1 MDDSMHLTELQRDAI
16 TELLNIGMG
25 YAAFSLSQMLDDE
38 VKLSIPS
45 VELLSRQDAARHIE
59 ADPCKRI
66 VAIKQHFRGSF
77 WGDVFLLFPKENSL
91 DLVKALMKQDLSQDM
106 LTELEQDALMEV
118 GNVILNS
125 CLSTLADVLMK
136 EEVASG
142 LPIFMI
148 GSAQEVLDAT
158 IPLADEI
165 VMFLRMDFKLHSS
178 DISGYVAFILD
189 IASIHRFKDSV
200 NEYVKQCKR
209 YEKKN

>member
-1 MDDSMHLTELQRDAI
+1 
-16 TELLNIGMG
+16 MG

>member
-1 MDDSMHLTELQRDAI
+1 MTDSMQLTELQRDAI

-45 VELLSRQDAARHIE
+45 VELLSRQDAATHIE
-59 ADPCKRI
+59 ADPYKRV
-66 VAIKQHFRGSF
+66 VAIKQHFEGSF
-77 WGDVFLLFPKENSL
+77 WGNVFLLFPKDKSL
-91 DLVKALMKQDLSQDM
+91 DLVKALMRQDLTHDM

-136 EEVASG
+136 EEVSSG

-148 GSAQEVLDAT
+148 GSVQEVLDAT
-158 IPLADEI
+158 VSLAEEI

-178 DISGYVAFILD
+178 NIYGYVAFILD
-189 IASIHRFKDSV
+189 ISSINRFKTSV
-200 NEYVKQCKR
+200 NKYVSAC
-209 YEKKN
+209 EDESG

>member
-38 VKLSIPS
+38 VKLSIPA
-45 VELLSRQDAARHIE
+45 VELLSRQEAAAYIE
-59 ADPCKRI
+59 ADPHKRI

-77 WGDVFLLFPKENSL
+77 WGDVFLLFPKEKSL
-91 DLVKALMKQDLSQDM
+91 DLVRALMKQDLSHDM

-125 CLSTLADVLMK
+125 CLGTLADVLMK

-142 LPIFMI
+142 LPVFMI

-158 IPLADEI
+158 LPLGDEI
-165 VMFLRMDFKLHSS
+165 VMFLRMDFKLHSNN
-178 DISGYVAFILD
+178 ISGYVAFILD
-189 IASIHRFKDSV
+189 VSSIYRFKNSV
-200 NEYVKQCKR
+200 NEYVKECKR
-209 YEKKN
+209 YGKKT

>member
-45 VELLSRQDAARHIE
+45 VELLLRQDAAAHIE
-59 ADPCKRI
+59 ADPYKRI

-91 DLVKALMKQDLSQDM
+91 DLVKALMKQELSQDM

-158 IPLADEI
+158 IPLEDEI
-165 VMFLRMDFKLHSS
+165 VMFLRMNFKLHSS
-178 DISGYVAFILD
+178 NISGYVAFILD

-200 NEYVKQCKR
+200 NEYVRQCKR
-209 YEKKN
+209 YEKKS

>member
-1 MDDSMHLTELQRDAI
+1 MHLTELQRDAI

-45 VELLSRQDAARHIE
+45 VELLLRQDAAAHIE
-59 ADPCKRI
+59 ADPYKRI

-91 DLVKALMKQDLSQDM
+91 DLVKALMKQELSQDM

-158 IPLADEI
+158 IPLEDEI
-165 VMFLRMDFKLHSS
+165 VMFLRMNFKLHSS
-178 DISGYVAFILD
+178 NISGYVAFILD

-200 NEYVKQCKR
+200 NEYVRQCKR
-209 YEKKN
+209 YEKKS

>member
-1 MDDSMHLTELQRDAI
+1 MHLTELQRDAI

-45 VELLSRQDAARHIE
+45 VELLSRRDAAAHIE
-59 ADPCKRI
+59 ADPHKRI

-77 WGDVFLLFPKENSL
+77 WGDVFLLFPKEKSL

-136 EEVASG
+136 EEVSSG
-142 LPIFMI
+142 LPVFMI

-158 IPLADEI
+158 IPLEDEV

-178 DISGYVAFILD
+178 NISGYVAFVLD
-189 IASIHRFKDSV
+189 VSSIHRFKASV
-200 NEYVKQCKR
+200 NEYIKECRRSGKKQ
-209 YEKKN
+209 

>member
-1 MDDSMHLTELQRDAI
+1 MHLTELQRDAI

>member
-1 MDDSMHLTELQRDAI
+1 MHLTELQRDAI

-45 VELLSRQDAARHIE
+45 VELLSRQDAAAHIE

-91 DLVKALMKQDLSQDM
+91 DLVKALMKQELSQDM

-178 DISGYVAFILD
+178 NISGYVAFILD

-200 NEYVKQCKR
+200 NEYVRQCKR

>member
-1 MDDSMHLTELQRDAI
+1 MQLTELQRDAI

-45 VELLSRQDAARHIE
+45 VELLSRQEAAAHIE
-59 ADPCKRI
+59 ADPHKRI
-66 VAIKQHFRGSF
+66 VAIKQHFEGSF
-77 WGDVFLLFPKENSL
+77 WGNVFLLFPKDKSL
-91 DLVKALMKQDLSQDM
+91 DLVKALMKEELTYDM

-136 EEVASG
+136 AEVSSG
-142 LPIFMI
+142 LPVFMI

-158 IPLADEI
+158 VPLAEEI
-165 VMFLRMDFKLHSS
+165 VMFLRMDFKLHSNN
-178 DISGYVAFILD
+178 ICGYVAFILD
-189 IASIHRFKDSV
+189 ISSINRFKTSV
-200 NEYVKQCKR
+200 NEYVSACKAG
-209 YEKKN
+209 YEFVHD